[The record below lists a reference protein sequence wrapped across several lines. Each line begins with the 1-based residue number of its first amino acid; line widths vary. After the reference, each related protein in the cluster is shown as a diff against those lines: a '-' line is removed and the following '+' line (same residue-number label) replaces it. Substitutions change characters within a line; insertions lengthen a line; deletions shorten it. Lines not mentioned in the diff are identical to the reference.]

1 MGKGSGPGLRCGCEV
16 TTGWTQAGKSFRT
29 SSWALMGG
37 RKLASVKGTDLIE
50 EVKKDKE
57 GEATGPV
64 GVEELQSLQ
73 FFFYFY

>member
-1 MGKGSGPGLRCGCEV
+1 
-16 TTGWTQAGKSFRT
+16 
-29 SSWALMGG
+29 MGG